1 MTLGPP
7 RQFRIV
13 SHVKILNLSMCLKA
27 LLQCKVTYLQAPGIR
42 TDMHIFEGTIIQ
54 FTVRRIL
61 KNIEDAK
68 NIKIFR
74 KMKGLITSIITTI
87 LEHHVPQVIEE
98 L

>member
-1 MTLGPP
+1 
-7 RQFRIV
+7 
-13 SHVKILNLSMCLKA
+13 
-27 LLQCKVTYLQAPGIR
+27 
-42 TDMHIFEGTIIQ
+42 MHIFEGTIIQ